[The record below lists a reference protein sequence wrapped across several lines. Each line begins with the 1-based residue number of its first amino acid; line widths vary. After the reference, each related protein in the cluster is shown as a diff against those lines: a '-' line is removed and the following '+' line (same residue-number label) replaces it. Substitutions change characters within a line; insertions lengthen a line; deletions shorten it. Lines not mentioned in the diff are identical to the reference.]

1 MSTGSGTKKKNSKPS
16 YERDSRIVSNGKRGR
31 GKDNDGVDPILR
43 AETIATM
50 AYAKAA
56 RKNLSNA
63 MSAGLGS
70 TTTTNAT
77 SALNVNKDGVLC
89 LSGDESDFDYDDDNG
104 IDNHVVDLVN
114 GPNDSDDEESL
125 HRKIPS
131 IPPWGKGKKGKPF
144 LNQLVG
150 DVVRVMKDKVK
161 SNYSDGN
168 PDSTSLD
175 QLRDMLVTV
184 VKNKALILEKAAV
197 LDTTMDVAN
206 YPVGTTISSL
216 LTELIP
222 DKVPVKIAKS
232 YISATL
238 VDTWSI
244 LSEVL
249 TYCTFR

>member
-1 MSTGSGTKKKNSKPS
+1 
-16 YERDSRIVSNGKRGR
+16 
-31 GKDNDGVDPILR
+31 
-43 AETIATM
+43 
-50 AYAKAA
+50 
-56 RKNLSNA
+56 
-63 MSAGLGS
+63 
-70 TTTTNAT
+70 
-77 SALNVNKDGVLC
+77 VLC
-89 LSGDESDFDYDDDNG
+89 LSGDESDFDYDDDNN

-131 IPPWGKGKKGKPF
+131 IPPWGKRKKGKPF

-150 DVVRVMKDKVK
+150 DVVLVVKDKVK
-161 SNYSDGN
+161 SNYLDRN

-175 QLRDMLVTV
+175 QLRDMLVIV

-206 YPVGTTISSL
+206 HPVGTTISSL

-222 DKVPVKIAKS
+222 DKFPVKIAKS

-238 VDTWSI
+238 ADTCQ
-244 LSEVL
+244 
-249 TYCTFR
+249 YFQKY